1 MRAAGLALALLA
13 ATPDA
18 AGQSTVYRCGPDGRV
33 FTQVPCA
40 DGHAVP
46 IAPGPSVRASAEA
59 RELADREARLARQWA
74 DERRA
79 REAQR
84 ARQTPRP
91 VRVAAARAPAVRD
104 DDDSETVSR
113 PSRRAKVPAAVR
125 PASGR

>member
-1 MRAAGLALALLA
+1 MRATGLALALMA
-13 ATPDA
+13 ATLDA

-33 FTQVPCA
+33 FSQAPCA

-46 IAPGPSVRASAEA
+46 IAPGPSARASAEA
-59 RELADREARLARQWA
+59 RAVADREARLARQWA

-84 ARQTPRP
+84 ARETPRP
-91 VRVAAARAPAVRD
+91 VRVAAARAPAARD
-104 DDDSETVSR
+104 DERETVNR
-113 PSRRAKVPAAVR
+113 PSRRAKVPAAAG